1 MSKAY
6 GIEKNPLISVG
17 IPTYSRPDSL
27 RRVLLEITRQ
37 TYTNLEVIVSDNASP
52 NAETGDVVREI
63 MRNDPRVK
71 YFKQL
76 ENNGPVFNFQF
87 VLEQAS
93 GEYFMWAADDDWHD
107 SSFIEVLYQKLLAD
121 ESAVVSFCDFDSR
134 DEHGMLISG
143 YPNFYD
149 TLKSMRQPSKFV
161 RQVQFFLLREG
172 SAKPHPI
179 YGLIRRNV
187 LHGFSWVD
195 FVDRYGWNASDAL
208 FIFYLMA
215 QGRLALSNQKLFGCT
230 VGNFKNY
237 ETSGTRWSLSTYLT
251 FMAQQ
256 LKYILGYLKIAKGF
270 VRVALV
276 LLLPFKLLEI
286 IYLFAVK
293 PGINLLKSCFNKIV
307 GKGI

>member
-6 GIEKNPLISVG
+6 GVNENPLISIG
-17 IPTYSRPDSL
+17 IPTYNRPENL
-27 RRVLLEITRQ
+27 HRTLVEISRQ
-37 TYTNLEVIVSDNASP
+37 TYTNLEIIVSDNASP
-52 NAETGDVVREI
+52 TSQTEIVVREI
-63 MRNDPRVK
+63 MRNDSRIK

-93 GEYFMWAADDDWHD
+93 GDYFMWVADDDWRKEN
-107 SSFIEVLYQKLLAD
+107 FIEELYTKISLNK
-121 ESAVVSFCDFDSR
+121 SAVVAFCDFDSR

-149 TLKSMRQPSKFV
+149 TLKLMCHPSKFV

-187 LHGFSWVD
+187 LHEFSWVD
-195 FVDRYGWNASDAL
+195 FVDKYGWNASDVL

-215 QGRLALSNQKLFGCT
+215 QGPLALSDQRLFGCT
-230 VGNFKNY
+230 VGNLKKY
-237 ETSGTRWSLSTYLT
+237 EPVGSRWSLSKYLT

-256 LKYILGYLKIAKGF
+256 LKYILGYLKIAHGF

-293 PGINLLKSCFNKIV
+293 PGVNLLKSCFNKIV